1 VSPLDDDTF
10 APTADLPAPPKA
22 PGSDPKALG
31 RAVLESAAGFAHS
44 PKLQYRADAVPA
56 ERSA

>member
-1 VSPLDDDTF
+1 VGFRS